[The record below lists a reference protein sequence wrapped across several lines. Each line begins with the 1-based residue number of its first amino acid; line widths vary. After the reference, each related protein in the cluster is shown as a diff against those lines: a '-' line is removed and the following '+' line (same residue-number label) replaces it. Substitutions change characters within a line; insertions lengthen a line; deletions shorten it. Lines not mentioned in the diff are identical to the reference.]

1 MYCVDAQS
9 ENMFFIWKVLS
20 SERVGRKKGE
30 IKRSQMWCGLTWQST
45 LVLIELGPTQSHL
58 LPPPI
63 HHPQPM
69 VVCPW
74 SHGLWPRTP
83 LPVLQSVN
91 MPHYCSKP
99 WIQVFVTHMAHLW
112 ESCPCFISLWPMS
125 YSMQLK
131 WWDPISIV
139 EEWSGSSVSHETFAI
154 PWSWGV
160 YLVFDSQKV

>member
-1 MYCVDAQS
+1 MVVYCVDAQS

-20 SERVGRKKGE
+20 SERVGKKWRNKKKSNVVWIDMTINSGSNW
-30 IKRSQMWCGLTWQST
+30 IRPNPIWSFAA
-45 LVLIELGPTQSHL
+45 
-58 LPPPI
+58 PI

-91 MPHYCSKP
+91 MLHYCSKP

-112 ESCPCFISLWPMS
+112 ESCPCFISPWPMS

-139 EEWSGSSVSHETFAI
+139 EEWSGSSVSHDTFAI
-154 PWSWGV
+154 PWS
-160 YLVFDSQKV
+160 